1 MIGVRLTRFTSS
13 AVLALVLPAAATAQD
28 LPTLSGIVLDFANE
42 AVVAGARVE
51 LLGARDRSLASTYA
65 DSTGA
70 FSFARVRPGTY
81 RLRAQSLGYRQVV
94 TPEVNVAAEPVEVVV
109 RLAVGAVPL
118 APLEVVTRAQPQR
131 AHINIEL
138 SGFYERSQRKMGGTF
153 IMRDEIDARN
163 PSRVTDLLRTVG
175 SLTVTGDVMVNMR
188 CNNGPPVYLDGILL
202 KHMSS
207 GRRRPGPSSPTSG
220 IDPGAAWDAANS
232 VDPFMLEGIEIY
244 KGPAT
249 LPPQFAAFVGAC
261 GAILMWS
268 KRGPGLGGDGTRQ

>member
-1 MIGVRLTRFTSS
+1 MFPTISDSRPVIGIRLSCCVGLATL
-13 AVLALVLPAAATAQD
+13 AVAAPVTAFAQD

-109 RLAVGAVPL
+109 RLAAGAVPL

-138 SGFYERSQRKMGGTF
+138 AGFYERSQRKMGGTF

-163 PSRVTDLLRTVG
+163 PFRVTDLLKTVG
-175 SLTVTGDVMVNMR
+175 SLTVASENLVNSR
-188 CNNGPPVYLDGILL
+188 GACGPAIWLDGKRISGMDGSNAGTNP
-202 KHMSS
+202 HSS
-207 GRRRPGPSSPTSG
+207 YEV
-220 IDPGAAWDAANS
+220 ANS
-232 VDPFMLEGIEIY
+232 VDPFTLEGIEVY
-244 KGPAT
+244 AGPAT
-249 LPPQFAAFVGAC
+249 LPPQFAAFTGAC
-261 GAILMWS
+261 GAVVLWS
-268 KRGPGLGGDGTRQ
+268 RR